1 MSTLVEWTVTQ
12 WWQQSV
18 NTHVDVFVWAES
30 DDRHG
35 VNLAL
40 WTHRQWRHVSTASH
54 QRLNQHLVL
63 VYRLL
68 HFLHMPINGSKTT
81 ITIIYNGSPL
91 AYAFSASTLLVGQQ
105 EGHLACKKLSGVVI
119 CLEQG
124 ADLHMAQLMP
134 LPLTVSCFCKI
145 QIGFTFLVPA
155 HLGSP
160 GKRAVKRVCVCVCVC
175 ALLWQFD
182 FGDAEWLAQTSTVKN
197 SVIWLHCWPLDQSVS
212 SELTH
217 RWVDLSC
224 WQVDLSTT
232 WPAAPRSNKILSMS
246 LNYHVKCAW
255 WKHIVLSWTECSEP
269 QNSVAKNSCQLYLC
283 SDGVISW
290 STGNTHLQWLYKN
303 KGKTKKKDVI
313 AKHLC
318 TWMAFS
324 HSVRLN

>member
-1 MSTLVEWTVTQ
+1 MP
-12 WWQQSV
+12 SV
-18 NTHVDVFVWAES
+18 LWRCWLGSRKGIWPVKNWVVWLS
-30 DDRHG
+30 VWSKVQTCIWPSWCHCHSPS
-35 VNLAL
+35 LASVKS
-40 WTHRQWRHVSTASH
+40 R
-54 QRLNQHLVL
+54 LVL
-63 VYRLL
+63 PFWYRLTWVVPERGPL
-68 HFLHMPINGSKTT
+68 NG
-81 ITIIYNGSPL
+81 
-91 AYAFSASTLLVGQQ
+91 
-105 EGHLACKKLSGVVI
+105 
-119 CLEQG
+119 
-124 ADLHMAQLMP
+124 
-134 LPLTVSCFCKI
+134 
-145 QIGFTFLVPA
+145 
-155 HLGSP
+155 
-160 GKRAVKRVCVCVCVC
+160 CVCVC

-224 WQVDLSTT
+224 WQVDLSMT
-232 WPAAPRSNKILSMS
+232 WPAAPRSFKILSMS
-246 LNYHVKCAW
+246 LNYLAKSAW

-269 QNSVAKNSCQLYLC
+269 QDSVAKNSCQLYLC

-303 KGKTKKKDVI
+303 KGKTKKKDVM